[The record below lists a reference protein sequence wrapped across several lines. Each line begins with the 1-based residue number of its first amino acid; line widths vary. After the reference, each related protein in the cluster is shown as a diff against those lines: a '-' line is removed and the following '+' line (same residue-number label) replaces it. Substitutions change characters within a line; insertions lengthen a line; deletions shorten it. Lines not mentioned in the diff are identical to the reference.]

1 MPPAQLRNSAL
12 MARFSLGLG
21 VALSFALMS
30 LQGCGCGFDCNS
42 GNNNNGPAILDL
54 GFSDEALEELK
65 QVVIEVDRI
74 TLTRSGNEDVFVE
87 SFTIPELDATDADT
101 FQVDL
106 LQYRGLNQLI
116 VIADLE
122 LDARTYSGIEVE
134 LVTGDI
140 NNSFVKESDDSLKQ
154 LNVSG
159 SALALPGISLSTGN
173 EAYTIAFSLAQAL
186 RYRSASDDY
195 LLTTEGI
202 RVQDNAVAASITGRV
217 DSALFDTVSPCDAKT
232 DPESGNRIYLYAGT
246 SIGEGLLGDVHTS
259 GSSNTIPEG
268 TQAPFAVATLAED
281 SLTGSWQYA
290 LGFIPAGDYTLA
302 FSCDAA
308 DDDPVDYDGIT
319 IPLPEDQVYETSLD
333 EGESGVCD
341 LAENGSC

>member
-1 MPPAQLRNSAL
+1 

-74 TLTRSGNEDVFVE
+74 TLTRSGNEDVVVE

-140 NNSFVKESDDSLKQ
+140 DLLLFGQRFDELLEGGNQ
-154 LNVSG
+154 L
-159 SALALPGISLSTGN
+159 
-173 EAYTIAFSLAQAL
+173 E
-186 RYRSASDDY
+186 
-195 LLTTEGI
+195 EGHLEG
-202 RVQDNAVAASITGRV
+202 VVGPAGRV
-217 DSALFDTVSPCDAKT
+217 GADTV
-232 DPESGNRIYLYAGT
+232 G
-246 SIGEGLLGDVHTS
+246 
-259 GSSNTIPEG
+259 
-268 TQAPFAVATLAED
+268 
-281 SLTGSWQYA
+281 
-290 LGFIPAGDYTLA
+290 
-302 FSCDAA
+302 
-308 DDDPVDYDGIT
+308 
-319 IPLPEDQVYETSLD
+319 
-333 EGESGVCD
+333 
-341 LAENGSC
+341 